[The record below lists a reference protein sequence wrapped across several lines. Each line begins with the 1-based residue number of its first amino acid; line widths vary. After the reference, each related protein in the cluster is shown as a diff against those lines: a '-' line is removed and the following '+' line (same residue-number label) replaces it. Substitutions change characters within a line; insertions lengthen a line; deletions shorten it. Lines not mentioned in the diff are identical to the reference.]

1 FVVRVILA
9 LHTVEENNRKCGEGE
24 SPEMSRLSQGAQ
36 RPEVSQS
43 QGNRDAFPE
52 RRDQRRENPWASV
65 SAKKRGCVSRLLTR
79 RFACSASTVTRIPE
93 SRTSSRSS
101 KSASAPCSGIF
112 QARMAWRGRFDDRVS
127 AVSGGS

>member
-1 FVVRVILA
+1 
-9 LHTVEENNRKCGEGE
+9 
-24 SPEMSRLSQGAQ
+24 MSRLSQGAQ

-52 RRDQRRENPWASV
+52 SRDQTAENPWASV

-93 SRTSSRSS
+93 SRSEEHTSELQS
-101 KSASAPCSGIF
+101 PCNLVCRLLLEKKKNINQIKF
-112 QARMAWRGRFDDRVS
+112 NLIKNTVNNQYQQ
-127 AVSGGS
+127 

>member
-1 FVVRVILA
+1 MTVYDSSLA
-9 LHTVEENNRKCGEGE
+9 LLFFFKQKTAYEIVPCDW
-24 SPEMSRLSQGAQ
+24 SSDVCSSDLEMSRLSQGAQ

-52 RRDQRRENPWASV
+52 SRDQTAENPWASV

-93 SRTSSRSS
+93 SR
-101 KSASAPCSGIF
+101 
-112 QARMAWRGRFDDRVS
+112 
-127 AVSGGS
+127 